1 MSASLSAVAR
11 HFLFVRE
18 TEGPNA
24 GYFVSYFL
32 RFTGNVEGQSWCA
45 SFVAKVNDIA
55 TKGRMTVTRT
65 ASTILM
71 LGDLSTKGRIV
82 TTPRV
87 DDLYFFVRDDGTP
100 HHVGIVTGVDPLTGI
115 AGNTSKD
122 GLSSNGDGVWEHPI
136 NVPRK
141 HLVFA
146 RLPG

>member
-24 GYFVSYFL
+24 GYWVSYFL

-82 TTPRV
+82 TTPKV
-87 DDLYFFVRDDGTP
+87 DDLVFSIHPNGVA
-100 HHVGIVTGVDPLTGI
+100 HHVAIVSGLNPLRAI
-115 AGNTSKD
+115 AGNTSID
-122 GLSSNGDGVWEHPI
+122 GLSSNGDGVYEHEI
-136 NVPRK
+136 TATGK
-141 HLVFA
+141 VFA
-146 RLPG
+146 RLPGA